1 LANPLVSSEVAE
13 ALPGDS
19 ARHGQANLAWTT
31 WRTLLGSLTWLAEAI
46 LVIGLVAELLIQF
59 VSVWSRY
66 LANRPVSW
74 TSDAATI
81 GITLI
86 TFVGAAVAIR
96 RGQTI
101 SLRFFLS
108 LVPKQVAAVLEAAGV
123 WLTLGLA
130 ALVLDE
136 SPTYL
141 QNSLDFHT
149 PVLQIPDFWISVW
162 VVVGFA
168 LISLYTIDDLL
179 RRRRGQVVRGFC
191 VAALVPFAVIGYEHL
206 GAKPSPVVLMGVAA
220 VIAIVCAAQISVVLA
235 IAAFAYIFGT
245 GTITPITALP
255 TLEQG
260 VSSYIMIAIPFFLLA
275 GGLLEVG
282 GLGKPLI
289 DVIRPVSDRLRGGLL
304 VAEVIAIYVFSGIS
318 GSKLAD
324 MAAVGSSIRSSID
337 DAKIPRHES
346 AAVLAASAA
355 MSETVPPSLAILVLA
370 SITPVSVASLFL
382 AGLIPAAVV
391 ALTLIAGIIVRGY
404 ILPLPRVGGAGFRG
418 SLRALPRALPALLLP
433 IALIGGIVGGVGTP
447 SEVASFAG
455 VYGLIVATVMY
466 RKLRAGAIVGAIRDA
481 AVLSGA
487 TLFILAAAALLS
499 KMLTID
505 GIPQRVGVWAEG
517 LGSTPLFWV
526 ITLCAI
532 VAFGMILEGLPA
544 LLILG
549 PMLLPIAMSLGINP
563 LQYSIAM
570 IVAMGK
576 GAFAPPLGA
585 GFTIAA
591 AIMGTTPEKTFRPS
605 LFYTSVTVAGL
616 VAIVVFPQLTLWLP
630 HQFGYR

>member
-1 LANPLVSSEVAE
+1 LANPFASSAITQ
-13 ALPGDS
+13 ALSSGV
-19 ARHGQANLAWTT
+19 RQTQGNIAWAL
-31 WRTLLGSLTWLAEAI
+31 WRTLLRALTWLAEAI
-46 LVIGLVAELLIQF
+46 LVIGLVSELLIQF
-59 VSVWSRY
+59 VNVWSRY
-66 LANRPVSW
+66 LADRPVSW

-86 TFVGAAVAIR
+86 TFVGAAVAVR

-108 LVPKQVAAVLEAAGV
+108 LVPQRVAGVLEAAGV

-130 ALVLDE
+130 AIVLNE
-136 SPTYL
+136 APQYL
-141 QNSLDFHT
+141 RNSFEFHT
-149 PVLQIPDFWISVW
+149 PVLQITNFWISIW
-162 VVVGFA
+162 VVIGFG
-168 LISLYTIDDLL
+168 LIALYTIDDLL
-179 RRRRGQVVRGFC
+179 QRNRGHVLRGLL
-191 VAALVPFAVIGYEHL
+191 VAALAPLVIIGYEHMSTR
-206 GAKPSPVVLMGVAA
+206 PSPIVLMGVIA

-235 IAAFAYIFGT
+235 LTAFAYIFGT
-245 GTITPITALP
+245 GVITSVTALP
-255 TLEQG
+255 TLETG

-275 GGLLEVG
+275 GGLLEAG

-289 DVIRPVSDRLRGGLL
+289 DVIRPLSDRLRGGLL
-304 VAEVIAIYVFSGIS
+304 IAEVIAIYIFSGIS

-324 MAAVGSSIRSSID
+324 MAAVGSSIRGSID
-337 DAKIPRHES
+337 DAKIPRHEA

-370 SITPVSVASLFL
+370 SITPVSVAALFL
-382 AGLIPAAVV
+382 AGIIPAAVV

-404 ILPLPRVGGAGFRG
+404 VLPLPHVGGAGFRG
-418 SLRALPRALPALLLP
+418 SLRAFPRALPALILP
-433 IALIGGIVGGVGTP
+433 VALIGGIVGGVGTP

-455 VYGLIVATVMY
+455 VYGLIVASVMY
-466 RKLRAGAIVGAIRDA
+466 RKLRLGAIIGSIRDA

-505 GIPQRVGVWAEG
+505 GIPQRVGVWAQG
-517 LGSTPLFWV
+517 LGSRPLFWIV
-526 ITLCAI
+526 TLCAI
-532 VAFGMILEGLPA
+532 VLFGMLLEGLPA

-549 PMLLPIAMSLGINP
+549 PMLLPIATSLGINP
-563 LQYSIAM
+563 LQYSVAM

-585 GFTIAA
+585 GFTIAS
-591 AIMGTTPEKTFRPS
+591 AIMGTTPEKTFKPS
-605 LFYTSVTVAGL
+605 LFYTAVTVAGL
-616 VAIVVFPQLTLWLP
+616 VAIVVFPELTLWLP
-630 HQFGYR
+630 HQFGYK